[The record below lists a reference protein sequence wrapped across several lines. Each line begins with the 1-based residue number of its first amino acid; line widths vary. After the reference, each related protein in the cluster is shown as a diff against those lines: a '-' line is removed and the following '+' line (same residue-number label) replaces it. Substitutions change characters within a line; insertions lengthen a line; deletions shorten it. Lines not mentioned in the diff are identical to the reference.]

1 MGLQWVVFLITTAV
15 LPKLLKDVEKIVV
28 RYNAFGLT
36 QI

>member
-15 LPKLLKDVEKIVV
+15 LPKLLKDVEKFVV